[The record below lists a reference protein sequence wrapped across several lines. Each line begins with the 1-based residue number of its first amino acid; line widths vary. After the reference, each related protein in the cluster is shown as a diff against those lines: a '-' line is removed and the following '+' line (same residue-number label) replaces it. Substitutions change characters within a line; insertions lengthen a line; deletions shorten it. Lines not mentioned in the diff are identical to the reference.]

1 MIVVAP
7 DHWAGSVSGG
17 CVEHAVIDEALA
29 SIVTRRPQ
37 VLDFGIRD
45 ETAWSAGLSCG
56 GRLRVLVET
65 FPACSLEPAVRNV
78 GRSLLHA
85 MNEDRPVV
93 LATPMSGSESP
104 RLFGPDETASPLAD
118 AARDCLST
126 REPLE
131 VEVDGTS
138 WFLQPF
144 PPRDRLIIVGGS
156 DIAVHLVPLAASVE
170 FETVLIDPRRVLADG
185 RRFTRRPDHVFVE
198 SPQTVLARLGI
209 STSTYAVLLTHD
221 PSIDDPALHAL
232 LPSQAR
238 YIGALGGKKTQ
249 EQRRERLVAAGF
261 APDLVSRIDG
271 PAGAP
276 IGAATPA
283 EIAVSIVA
291 RLVEVRRRHEPRD
304 GPSVPPLR

>member
-37 VLDFGIRD
+37 VLDYGIRD

-78 GRSLLHA
+78 GRSLLLA
-85 MNEDRPVV
+85 LNEDRPVV
-93 LATPMSGSESP
+93 LATPMSGNEPPQLISP
-104 RLFGPDETASPLAD
+104 NDAEGRLVA
-118 AARDCLST
+118 AARECLET

-131 VEVDGTS
+131 VEVDGTP
-138 WFLQPF
+138 WFLHPF

-249 EQRRERLVAAGF
+249 EQRRERLTAAGY
-261 APDLVSRIDG
+261 PDFEIARLHG
-271 PAGAP
+271 PVGLS

-291 RLVEVRRRHEPRD
+291 ELVRVRRTI
-304 GPSVPPLR
+304 